1 MLAHHAR
8 IVPARSSVLVSSLLH
23 HAAAP
28 GCTSLVHRPL
38 STTCIRQNKQD
49 GGSSNSSGANGKDLT
64 TPPSTTPN
72 HRRAD
77 TNTTST
83 TTSSSGVVSATAKS
97 EPTTATDLEKKRAEE
112 RDATLKEILESAA
125 AEARSLERERLA
137 EEARRQEALKA
148 AAAAER
154 ARQEELERLQTA
166 AAVEPA
172 VPQKESATTKSA
184 SEAPSS
190 SSFAATSS
198 PSSLSSSTTHAAQPE
213 PLPSEKASRA
223 SISSSSTA
231 VDGGNSSTTAT
242 PLSSS
247 PTTVSH
253 DPLDDFKA
261 RLLPY
266 KKSLQSSTEY
276 LISSIPD
283 SLRELSDSIKR
294 RDYQD
299 MISQLAKHLNT
310 ITGYNA
316 IDKLKR
322 QVISHGD
329 ALDTSR
335 IKLAQAKHA
344 YEEAIAT
351 RSNTQKAIN
360 DLLQRKHLW
369 SPNDV
374 IRFTDL
380 YRSEHANEQA
390 EIRTKEAYRHAEE
403 EVEEKSRKLTTIIM
417 ERYHGEQVW
426 SDKIRA
432 ASTYGTWG
440 LVCVNVMAFLVVQAF
455 VEPRRRRKQIERY
468 EELVQD
474 LTDRGILP
482 GHEGGV
488 GGGVATAYPSQGA
501 AGTASTSGATAL
513 PADFMAATTATL
525 VNPGGE
531 EDGQQQQQQTATFRP
546 AAAAQSLDGGIDIL
560 ERLVQL
566 AQEQEARLTRMEAI
580 MTGQDA
586 SPPAI
591 AGAFSETERVSMV
604 MDGDAAAAA
613 GANEVV
619 MTDDG
624 TILLVHY
631 GDGLEAEVASQST
644 TGLDAETWPD
654 QLAAAALGRSAL
666 RHARLGPSLSSSS
679 TEDDRRAW
687 TERVKGMLASNDDP
701 VLMKKCDY
709 WLSGLGGAILGS
721 IVTGLIIMA
730 SNR

>member
-1 MLAHHAR
+1 MLAHHTR
-8 IVPARSSVLVSSLLH
+8 IVPARSSVLVSPLLH
-23 HAAAP
+23 HAAVP
-28 GCTSLVHRPL
+28 RCTSLVHRPFA
-38 STTCIRQNKQD
+38 TTAIRRNKED
-49 GGSSNSSGANGKDLT
+49 GSSNSSGANGNSLSTPASASPSNNSPAATTAVNAPASSTAASTAATPDLS
-64 TPPSTTPN
+64 STTVTE
-72 HRRAD
+72 AD
-77 TNTTST
+77 R
-83 TTSSSGVVSATAKS
+83 
-97 EPTTATDLEKKRAEE
+97 KRAEE

-137 EEARRQEALKA
+137 EEARRQKALKK

-154 ARQEELERLQTA
+154 ARQEELERIKA
-166 AAVEPA
+166 AAIRSA
-172 VPQKESATTKSA
+172 VPEDAATTKS
-184 SEAPSS
+184 SSGAPSS
-190 SSFAATSS
+190 SS
-198 PSSLSSSTTHAAQPE
+198 SSLSSSTTESKQLSPEQTSQASKDASTSSTAADG
-213 PLPSEKASRA
+213 SKSSMTAT
-223 SISSSSTA
+223 SSSSP
-231 VDGGNSSTTAT
+231 SSTTT
-242 PLSSS
+242 ISQ
-247 PTTVSH
+247 
-253 DPLDDFKA
+253 DPLDEFRA

-266 KKSLQSSTEY
+266 KKSFQSSTEY

-294 RDYQD
+294 KDYQS

-316 IDKLKR
+316 IDELKR

-329 ALDTSR
+329 ALDVAR
-335 IKLAQAKHA
+335 IKLAQTKHA
-344 YEEAIAT
+344 YEEAIAM

-390 EIRTKEAYRHAEE
+390 EIRAKEAYRHAEE
-403 EVEEKSRKLTTIIM
+403 EVEEKSRKLTTVIM

-440 LVCVNVMAFLVVQAF
+440 LVGVNVMAFLIVQAF

-482 GHEGGV
+482 STHGDGAVAGT
-488 GGGVATAYPSQGA
+488 GSTMAPSSTPAGPIDMGAATAA
-501 AGTASTSGATAL
+501 LMTSGET
-513 PADFMAATTATL
+513 DD
-525 VNPGGE
+525 E
-531 EDGQQQQQQTATFRP
+531 EAHKPT
-546 AAAAQSLDGGIDIL
+546 AAAHALDGGIDIL

-566 AQEQEARLTRMEAI
+566 AQDQEARLARMEVI

-586 SPPAI
+586 PPAI
-591 AGAFSETERVSMV
+591 AGAFSETQQMPVTEIEA
-604 MDGDAAAAA
+604 DAET
-613 GANEVV
+613 GGNEVV

-631 GDGLEAEVASQST
+631 GDGLEAEVAAEP

-654 QLAAAALGRSAL
+654 QLAAVALGRSTL
-666 RHARLGPSLSSSS
+666 RHARPASSSS
-679 TEDDRRAW
+679 ASSVERDQRAW
-687 TERVKGMLASNDDP
+687 TERVKGMLASQEDP
-701 VLMKKCDY
+701 VLMKKRDY

-721 IVTGLIIMA
+721 IVTGLIVMA
-730 SNR
+730 TNR